1 MIRRARRGSHPPT
14 STDPNPPDPP
24 DAPDAR
30 DGAGPG
36 KVRLQRV
43 LAAAG
48 VAARRACEALIE
60 AGRVEVNGTVVRTL
74 PVFVDPARD
83 TITVDGRAIPRA
95 KTSEQGRQRPGTSL
109 AGQRFIYL
117 MVYKP
122 ERVLS
127 TTRDE
132 AGRTTVMDLVDHPAL
147 ARQDQG
153 GLGARVYPVGR
164 LDFHTSGL
172 VLLTN
177 DGDLANRLTH
187 PRFGVPKTYAVW
199 AKGDMPQDFARDL
212 ERGLNL
218 KHRRAAAQAR
228 GTRAPSAAAAPAA
241 ADPNAAI
248 VIGPPRADNGK
259 TMVEITLHERG
270 PRSLADML
278 GEAGVTVSK
287 MVRTAI
293 GPLHLR
299 GVALG
304 QWRELDRQ
312 ELQALRRAARGIAAP
327 RDRAHP
333 PSSAPPR
340 PPRRP
345 RPSRAARPSRPER
358 SGRPERPGRP
368 ERSDR
373 RPGSPATAGSRP
385 RRPGRRDRA

>member
-1 MIRRARRGSHPPT
+1 MIRRARRGSHPST
-14 STDPNPPDPP
+14 SADPNPP

-30 DGAGPG
+30 DGTGPG

-60 AGRVEVNGTVVRTL
+60 AGRVEVNGTVVRAL

-95 KTSEQGRQRPGTSL
+95 KASEQGRQRPGTSL

-228 GTRAPSAAAAPAA
+228 GTRAPSAAPAA
-241 ADPNAAI
+241 SDPNAAI
-248 VIGPPRADNGK
+248 VIGPPRADAGK

-293 GPLHLR
+293 GPLRLR

-312 ELQALRRAARGIAAP
+312 ELQALRRAARGISTHAP
-327 RDRAHP
+327 RPHP
-333 PSSAPPR
+333 PSSAPSA

-345 RPSRAARPSRPER
+345 RPARPARPSGPGRPGRPER
-358 SGRPERPGRP
+358 SGRPEQA
-368 ERSDR
+368 DR
-373 RPGSPATAGSRP
+373 RPPSRAAPGSRP
-385 RRPGRRDRA
+385 RRPGRRDKP

>member
-1 MIRRARRGSHPPT
+1 MIRRARRAGNP
-14 STDPNPPDPP
+14 STPPDH
-24 DAPDAR
+24 DAPDTPH
-30 DGAGPG
+30 GAGPG

-60 AGRVEVNGTVVRTL
+60 AGRVEVNGAVVRAL

-83 TITVDGRAIPRA
+83 AITVDGRAIPRA
-95 KTSEQGRQRPGTSL
+95 RTSEQGRQRPGTSL

-228 GTRAPSAAAAPAA
+228 GDRTTP
-241 ADPNAAI
+241 ADPGSAI

-293 GPLHLR
+293 GPLRLR

-312 ELQALRRAARGIAAP
+312 ELQALRRAARGNPTRKP
-327 RDRAHP
+327 RP
-333 PSSAPPR
+333 ESPSSASSPPSHPIPPG

-345 RPSRAARPSRPER
+345 RPARPQRTSRPAR
-358 SGRPERPGRP
+358 ADRPPPSQASPG
-368 ERSDR
+368 
-373 RPGSPATAGSRP
+373 ARP
-385 RRPGRRDRA
+385 RRPGWRDRA